1 MSIASNLESIEKRLK
16 GTGCRLVAV
25 SKTKPVSVIMEAY
38 RTGFSR
44 FGENRVQEL
53 TEKYRSLPK
62 DIEWHMIGHLQTNKV
77 KMIASFVSMIHA
89 VDSLKLA
96 NEINKQAAKYERSI
110 PCLLQVHIAEEES
123 KFGFEQESL
132 VEMITT
138 GNFDRFSRLKIAGLM
153 GMATFTEDKELIR
166 GEFRKLKQLFEQ
178 IKSLHTPPNFDIKEL
193 SMGMSN
199 DFEIAIE
206 EGSTLIRIGSSIFG
220 ARN

>member
-16 GTGCRLVAV
+16 RTGCRLVAV
-25 SKTKPVSVIMEAY
+25 SKTKSVSVIMEAY

-77 KMIASFVSMIHA
+77 KMIASFVSIIHA

-178 IKSLHTPPNFDIKEL
+178 IKSLHTPPNFDFKEL

>member
-1 MSIASNLESIEKRLK
+1 MSIASNIDSFEKRLK

-25 SKTKPVSVIMEAY
+25 SKTKSASLIMEAY
-38 RTGFSR
+38 HTGFNR

-77 KMIASFVSMIHA
+77 KMIASFVSMIHG

-96 NEINKQAAKYERSI
+96 AEINKQAARYERLI
-110 PCLLQVHIAEEES
+110 PCLLQVHIAKEES

-166 GEFRKLKQLFEQ
+166 GEFRKLKQLFDQ
-178 IKSLHTPPNFDIKEL
+178 IKSLHTPPIFDIKEL

>member
-1 MSIASNLESIEKRLK
+1 MSIASNLNSFEKRLK
-16 GTGCRLVAV
+16 GTGCQLVAV
-25 SKTKPVSVIMEAY
+25 SKTKPASVIMEAY
-38 RTGFSR
+38 HTGFSR

-96 NEINKQAAKYERSI
+96 TEINKQATRYERLI

-123 KFGFEQESL
+123 KFGFVQESL
-132 VEMITT
+132 VEMITA
-138 GNFDRFSRLKIAGLM
+138 GNFDKFNQLKITGLM
-153 GMATFTEDKELIR
+153 GMATLTEDRELIR
-166 GEFRKLKQLFEQ
+166 GEFRKLKQLFDK
-178 IKSLHTPPNFDIKEL
+178 IKSLHMPPNFDFKEL

-199 DFEIAIE
+199 DFEIAID